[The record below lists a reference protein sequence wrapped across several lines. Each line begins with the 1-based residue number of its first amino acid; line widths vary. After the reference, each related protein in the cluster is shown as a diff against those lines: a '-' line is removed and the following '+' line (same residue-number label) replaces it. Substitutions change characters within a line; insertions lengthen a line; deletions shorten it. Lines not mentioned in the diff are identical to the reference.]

1 VRSSK
6 FTRLGGAGALLGGI
20 LWVATLAIGQVL
32 SADLVGIVVAP
43 IVCLVLGLAALQA
56 RQGGKT
62 GRLGLLGFLITLLGS
77 VMMAYGSVGHLTI
90 TGDIGNVA
98 YGPVMFTGI
107 ALGTAIFGFGAVLTA
122 LSAILANV
130 LPRFSPIPML
140 VGAVG
145 VAVIGGWT
153 VARQLIDGGPG
164 EVFPIRTAPIIGLW
178 AVFGVGWL
186 WLGYLLWSEGRRK
199 DPSIR

>member
-20 LWVATLAIGQVL
+20 LWVATLAVGQVL

-43 IVCLVLGLAALQA
+43 IICLVLGLAALQT

-62 GRLGLLGFLITLLGS
+62 GRLGLIGFLVALLGS
-77 VMMAYGSVGHLTI
+77 VIMAYGSVGHLTLA
-90 TGDIGNVA
+90 GDVA
-98 YGPVMFTGI
+98 GVTYGPVLFTGM

-122 LSAILANV
+122 LSAIVANV

-153 VARQLIDGGPG
+153 VAHQLMDGGPG
-164 EVFPIRTAPIIGLW
+164 QLFPIRTAPIIGLW

-186 WLGYLLWSEGRRK
+186 WLGYLLWSEGRR
-199 DPSIR
+199 DTSIR

>member
-1 VRSSK
+1 MRSSK

-20 LWVATLAIGQVL
+20 LWVATLAVGQVL

-43 IVCLVLGLAALQA
+43 IICLVLGLAALQT

-62 GRLGLLGFLITLLGS
+62 GRLGLIGFLVALLGS
-77 VMMAYGSVGHLTI
+77 VIMAYGSVGHLTLA
-90 TGDIGNVA
+90 GDVA
-98 YGPVMFTGI
+98 GVTYGPVLFTGM

-122 LSAILANV
+122 LSAIVANV

-153 VARQLIDGGPG
+153 VAHQLMDGGPG
-164 EVFPIRTAPIIGLW
+164 QLFPIRTAPIIGLW

-186 WLGYLLWSEGRRK
+186 WLGYLLWSEGRR
-199 DPSIR
+199 DTSIR